1 MFWQLRNSLFILYNV
16 TFQKFDKAAA
26 DVKKLKSLPGN
37 DDLLIL
43 YALFK
48 QGTVGDVN
56 TGMLFNLM
64 KLNYQKITL
73 LALFIKMTNINNCR
87 GSVIDVY

>member
-1 MFWQLRNSLFILYNV
+1 MSL
-16 TFQKFDKAAA
+16 QEKFDKAAA

-56 TGMLFNLM
+56 TDRPGMLDVKGKAKAMIKSF
-64 KLNYQKITL
+64 Y
-73 LALFIKMTNINNCR
+73 FIYRSTW
-87 GSVIDVY
+87 DA

>member
-1 MFWQLRNSLFILYNV
+1 MSL
-16 TFQKFDKAAA
+16 QEKFDKAAA

-56 TGMLFNLM
+56 TDRPGMLDVKGKAKWDAWAAKKGLS
-64 KLNYQKITL
+64 KDDAQKQYIEKVEQL
-73 LALFIKMTNINNCR
+73 VASIGLQ
-87 GSVIDVY
+87 